1 MQSGADIPRSV
12 YDGFVYL
19 IILHSVVN
27 SKRPSFCAYLMPS
40 SGDAANDAPNQEVQF
55 SPHFPQF
62 PHLTESDNKIG
73 GETIEAAAA
82 FLGLK

>member
-1 MQSGADIPRSV
+1 
-12 YDGFVYL
+12 
-19 IILHSVVN
+19 
-27 SKRPSFCAYLMPS
+27 MPS